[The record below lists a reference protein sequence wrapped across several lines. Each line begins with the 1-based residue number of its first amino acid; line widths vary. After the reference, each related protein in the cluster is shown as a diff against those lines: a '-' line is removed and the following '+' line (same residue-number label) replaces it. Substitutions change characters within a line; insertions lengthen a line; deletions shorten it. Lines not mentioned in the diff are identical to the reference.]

1 VIAVRRLSWLA
12 LGAAVVALGAVVVRR
27 LSRRAGGFSPKGLA
41 DSAGAALSGLTAAV
55 QGFATD
61 VRQGMAE
68 HEATLRE
75 AAELDGGHLGRPAT
89 P

>member
-1 VIAVRRLSWLA
+1 MRKLLWLAVGAVVLA
-12 LGAAVVALGAVVVRR
+12 LGTLVIRR
-27 LSRRAGGFSPKGLA
+27 LSRDAGGLSPKGLA
-41 DSAGAALSGLTAAV
+41 ESAGTALSELTASV

-75 AAELDGGHLGRPAT
+75 AAELDGGHLDRTAT

>member
-1 VIAVRRLSWLA
+1 VIRVRRLLWLSLSA
-12 LGAAVVALGAVVVRR
+12 AVIGLGALVVRR
-27 LSRRAGGFSPKGLA
+27 LARDAGGFSPKGLA
-41 DSAGAALSGLTAAV
+41 DSAGAALAELSAAA